1 MAHKLTHKMIQKAI
15 YWAIMLTMVVVCSRA
30 FATSIHWEDITPIGD
45 DRLVVIDSARLT
57 YADLETACKA
67 LPLESYGYA
76 ITVYGAVI
84 CMEAQRDADWDMI
97 KDYIEE
103 QFGEQP

>member
-1 MAHKLTHKMIQKAI
+1 MTQKTINLIALI
-15 YWAIMLTMVVVCSRA
+15 ATFGLMLLIVPALCHS
-30 FATSIHWEDITPIGD
+30 TSIHWEDITPIGD

>member
-1 MAHKLTHKMIQKAI
+1 MNRIRYYNL
-15 YWAIMLTMVVVCSRA
+15 WALMGVVIILALLFSVGA
-30 FATSIHWEDITPIGD
+30 KATSIHWEDITPIGD
-45 DRLVVIDSARLT
+45 DGLVVIDSSRLT

-84 CMEAQRDADWDMI
+84 CMEAQRDADWDLI
-97 KDYIEE
+97 KDYIEA
-103 QFGEQP
+103 QFGGSD

>member
-1 MAHKLTHKMIQKAI
+1 
-15 YWAIMLTMVVVCSRA
+15 MVVFCARA

-45 DRLVVIDSARLT
+45 DRLVVIDSSNLT

-67 LPLESYGYA
+67 LPLQSYGYA

-84 CMEAQRDADWDMI
+84 CMEAKPEADWDLI
-97 KDYIEE
+97 KEYIEE
-103 QFGEQP
+103 QFGGSD